1 VILSIDT
8 LAVALT
14 IEGTLIVAALAGL
27 AGLRLLLV
35 WRARQVEAG
44 VARLE
49 PLLHAW
55 LVNDAAP
62 DAIVRLLA
70 AEPPHVAFRS
80 LARLATAYVTFER
93 QQVLAPL
100 LREEPWVRAI
110 LRHGHSMFWWRRFD
124 VARLL
129 SIVGG
134 PADATLVAA
143 LLADRNPAVRL
154 VAVDAAARLG
164 GRLVDLELDVL
175 PGRQDAVQ
183 QYQFAALNR
192 HPAIVAAALV
202 PRLRADMPPPML
214 NAWVDAAGATASPDA
229 LSRVRE
235 LARHPAPE
243 VRLHVARALRRHA
256 EPETVP
262 VLLALLADDD
272 WRVRAQAA
280 RALGA
285 LRVVSAAAPLAAAV
299 SDRAW
304 WVRYRAALALAQIG
318 GEARGRLLD
327 VSRGDDPMARDMSAL
342 VAGLSS
348 AAVVE
353 MSEV

>member
-1 VILSIDT
+1 MLSLDV

-14 IEGTLIVAALAGL
+14 IEGTLIAAALGGL
-27 AGLRLLLV
+27 VVLRLYLV

-49 PLLHAW
+49 PLLHQW
-55 LVNDAAP
+55 LVQDAGL
-62 DAIVRLLA
+62 DAVITFLRA
-70 AEPPHVAFRS
+70 QPPHVAFRS
-80 LARLATAYVTFER
+80 VARLATAYVTFER
-93 QQVLAPL
+93 QQILAPL
-100 LREEPWVRAI
+100 LRGEPWVQRI
-110 LRHGHSMFWWRRFD
+110 LRHGRSVFWWRRFD
-124 VARLL
+124 AARLL

-134 PADATLVAA
+134 PDDVTLVAA
-143 LLADRNPAVRL
+143 LLSDRSPAVRL
-154 VAVDAAARLG
+154 VAIDAAARLG
-164 GRLVDLELDVL
+164 GRLVDLELDSL

-192 HPAIVAAALV
+192 HPAIVAEALV
-202 PRLRADMPPPML
+202 PRLRPEVPAVML
-214 NAWVDAAGATASPDA
+214 NAWIDAAGASANPVA
-229 LSRVRE
+229 LWRVRD
-235 LARHPAPE
+235 LALHDAPE

-262 VLLALLADDD
+262 VLLKLLTDDD

-285 LRVVSAAAPLAAAV
+285 LRVTSAAQPLAVAV
-299 SDRAW
+299 RDRAW

-318 GEARGRLLD
+318 GEARELLLE
-327 VSRGDDPMARDMSAL
+327 VSRGSDPLARDMSAL

>member
-1 VILSIDT
+1 MLSLDV

-14 IEGTLIVAALAGL
+14 IEGTLIAAALGGL
-27 AGLRLLLV
+27 VVLRLYLV

-49 PLLHAW
+49 PLLHQW
-55 LVNDAAP
+55 LVQDTGLDAVITFLRAQ
-62 DAIVRLLA
+62 
-70 AEPPHVAFRS
+70 PPHIAFRS
-80 LARLATAYVTFER
+80 VARLATAYVTFER

-100 LREEPWVRAI
+100 LRGEPWVQRI
-110 LRHGHSMFWWRRFD
+110 LRNGRSIFWWRRFD
-124 VARLL
+124 AARLL

-134 PADATLVAA
+134 PDDVTLVAA
-143 LLADRNPAVRL
+143 LLSDRSPAVRL
-154 VAVDAAARLG
+154 VAIDAAARLG
-164 GRLVDLELDVL
+164 GRLVDLELDSL

-192 HPAIVAAALV
+192 HPAIVAEALV
-202 PRLRADMPPPML
+202 PRLRPEVPAVML
-214 NAWVDAAGATASPDA
+214 NAWIDAAGASANPVA
-229 LSRVRE
+229 LWHVRD
-235 LARHPAPE
+235 LAMHEAPE

-262 VLLALLADDD
+262 VLLRLLNDDD

-285 LRVVSAAAPLAAAV
+285 LRVTSAAAPLAAAV
-299 SDRAW
+299 RDRAW

-318 GEARGRLLD
+318 GEARERLLE
-327 VSRGDDPMARDMSAL
+327 VSRGGDPLARDMSAL

-348 AAVVE
+348 AAVIE

>member
-1 VILSIDT
+1 MLSLDG

-14 IEGTLIVAALAGL
+14 IEGTLIGAALGAL
-27 AGLRLLLV
+27 VVLRVHLL
-35 WRARQVEAG
+35 WRARLVQRG
-44 VARLE
+44 VRRLE

-55 LVNDAAP
+55 LVEDA
-62 DAIVRLLA
+62 DVSAIINFLRA
-70 AEPPHVAFRS
+70 QPPHVAFRS
-80 LARLATAYVTFER
+80 VARLTTAYVTFQR
-93 QQVLAPL
+93 QQILAPL
-100 LREEPWVRAI
+100 LRDEAWVRDI
-110 LRHGHSMFWWRRFD
+110 LRYGRSIFWWRRFD
-124 VARLL
+124 AARLL

-134 PADATLVAA
+134 PDDIALVAT
-143 LLADRNPAVRL
+143 LLADPSPAVRL
-154 VAVDAAARLG
+154 VAIDAAARLG
-164 GRLVDLELDVL
+164 GRLVDLELDSL

-202 PRLRADMPPPML
+202 PRLRPEVPATML
-214 NAWVDAAGATASPDA
+214 NAWIDAAGASANPDA
-229 LSRVRE
+229 LRQVRS
-235 LARHPAPE
+235 LALHPAPE
-243 VRLHVARALRRHA
+243 VRLHVARALRRLA

-262 VLLALLADDD
+262 VLLSLLADAD

-285 LRVVSAAAPLAAAV
+285 LRIISATRPLAEAV
-299 SDRAW
+299 RDRAW

-318 GEARGRLLD
+318 GEARQQLLA
-327 VSRGDDPMARDMSAL
+327 VSRGNDPLARDMSTL

>member
-1 VILSIDT
+1 MLSLDV

-14 IEGTLIVAALAGL
+14 VEGTLIAAALGGL
-27 AGLRLLLV
+27 VVLRLYLV
-35 WRARQVEAG
+35 LRARQVEAG

-49 PLLHAW
+49 PLLHRW
-55 LVNDAAP
+55 LVEDAALDDVVAFLRAQP
-62 DAIVRLLA
+62 T
-70 AEPPHVAFRS
+70 HVAFRS
-80 LARLATAYVTFER
+80 VARLATAYVTFER

-100 LREEPWVRAI
+100 LRREPWVQGI
-110 LRHGHSMFWWRRFD
+110 LRRGRSILWWQRFD
-124 VARLL
+124 AARLL

-134 PADATLVAA
+134 PDDVTLVAA
-143 LLADRNPAVRL
+143 LLSDRSPAVRL
-154 VAVDAAARLG
+154 VAIDAAARLG
-164 GRLVDLELDVL
+164 GRLVDLELDSL

-202 PRLRADMPPPML
+202 PRLRPEVPAFML
-214 NAWVDAAGATASPDA
+214 NAWIDAAGASANPVA
-229 LSRVRE
+229 LWRVRD
-235 LARHPAPE
+235 LALHPAPE

-262 VLLALLADDD
+262 VLLALLADGD

-285 LRVVSAAAPLAAAV
+285 LRVTSASAPLAEAV
-299 SDRAW
+299 GDRAW

-318 GEARGRLLD
+318 GEARGRLLL
-327 VSRGDDPMARDMSAL
+327 VSRGNDPMARDMSTL

>member
-1 VILSIDT
+1 MSLT
-8 LAVALT
+8 LDGLTVALT
-14 IEGTLIVAALAGL
+14 IEGTLIVAALGGL
-27 AGLRLLLV
+27 AMLRLYLM
-35 WRARQVEAG
+35 WRARQVAAG

-55 LVNDAAP
+55 LIQNADVQP
-62 DAIVRLLA
+62 IVALLRA
-70 AEPPHVAFRS
+70 QPPYVSFRS

-93 QQVLAPL
+93 QQILAPL
-100 LREEPWVRAI
+100 LRHEPWVAKV
-110 LRHGHSMFWWRRFD
+110 LRRGHSMFWWRRFD
-124 VARLL
+124 AARLF

-134 PADATLVAA
+134 PEDVTLVAA
-143 LLADRNPAVRL
+143 LLSDPNPAVRL
-154 VAVDAAARLG
+154 VAIDAAARLG
-164 GRLVDLELDVL
+164 GRLVDLELDAL

-202 PRLRADMPPPML
+202 PRLRADVPPVML
-214 NAWVDAAGATASPDA
+214 NAWIDAAGASANPVA
-229 LSRVRE
+229 LWQVRD
-235 LARHPAPE
+235 LALHPAAD

-256 EPETVP
+256 EPETAP
-262 VLLALLADDD
+262 VLLRLLADDD

-285 LRVVSAAAPLAAAV
+285 LRVTSAAGPLTEAV

-318 GEARGRLLD
+318 GEARERLLE
-327 VSRGDDPMARDMSAL
+327 VSRGPDPMARDMSTL

>member
-1 VILSIDT
+1 MLSLDV
-8 LAVALT
+8 LAVALS
-14 IEGTLIVAALAGL
+14 IEGTLIASALGGL
-27 AGLRLLLV
+27 VVLRFYLV

-55 LVNDAAP
+55 LLDHAELAP
-62 DAIVRLLA
+62 VVAFLRA
-70 AEPPHVAFRS
+70 QPPHVAFRS
-80 LARLATAYVTFER
+80 VARLATAYVTFER

-100 LREEPWVRAI
+100 LRREAWVQDI
-110 LRHGHSMFWWRRFD
+110 LRRGRSVFWWRRFD
-124 VARLL
+124 AARLL

-134 PADATLVAA
+134 HDDVTLVAA
-143 LLADRNPAVRL
+143 LLSDRSPAVRL
-154 VAVDAAARLG
+154 VAIDAAARLG
-164 GRLVDLELDVL
+164 GRLVDLELDRL

-192 HPAIVAAALV
+192 HPAIVALALV
-202 PRLRADMPPPML
+202 PRLRPEVPVVML
-214 NAWVDAAGATASPDA
+214 NAWIDAAGASANPVA
-229 LSRVRE
+229 LSRVRQ
-235 LARHPAPE
+235 LALHEAPD
-243 VRLHVARALRRHA
+243 VRLHVARALRRYA

-262 VLLALLADDD
+262 VLLRLLTDDD

-285 LRVVSAAAPLAAAV
+285 LRVTSAARPLAAAV
-299 SDRAW
+299 RDRAW

-318 GEARGRLLD
+318 GEARQLLLE
-327 VSRGDDPMARDMSAL
+327 VSRGGDPMARDMSAL
-342 VAGLSS
+342 VSGLSS